1 MALGSC
7 FLFLLLGVLVLS
19 EEGSGSHVW
28 QPRGPIHV
36 QSGGVL
42 TLECTVPDV
51 LQPGPVKWFKGEDL
65 SRKLI
70 YPNDAQQGRTTRK
83 EKYSKTDFT
92 IFLRNVTPE
101 DAGTYYCVKL
111 APGGGQDLQSGDGTE
126 VIVYGMDYRIPVAVS
141 AVCILLILLLSGAV
155 YSCRKKQRTSAG
167 RSRIRHASR
176 PEFLQPEKERTPHKN
191 PNPNDIIYAKVEL
204 SNSAPAP
211 KPRNLELV
219 CEYAT
224 VQTTQR
230 VTG

>member
-126 VIVYGMDYRIPVAVS
+126 VIVYA
-141 AVCILLILLLSGAV
+141 
-155 YSCRKKQRTSAG
+155 SAG